1 MDYTDSWNTL
11 VGLAIISGAIRISK
25 ADVSNIGD
33 PVESGLF
40 LRSIGMQKGQIADF
54 RASIEGSSLAVHL
67 VEFTDEYELHIDRF
81 DPSKN
86 LLSHIVFDYLPS
98 MRGRR
103 IIRRR

>member
-40 LRSIGMQKGQIADF
+40 LRSIGMQRGQKADF

-86 LLSHIVFDYLPS
+86 LLSHLVFDYLPS

-103 IIRRR
+103 ITRRR

>member
-1 MDYTDSWNTL
+1 MDYADSWNTL
-11 VGLAIISGAIRISK
+11 VGLALISGAIRISK
-25 ADVSNIGD
+25 KYVSNIGD

-40 LRSIGMQKGQIADF
+40 LRSIGMQRGQKADF

-67 VEFTDEYELHIDRF
+67 VEFTAEYELHIDRF

-103 IIRRR
+103 IMRQR